1 MRQTTSALSAGTMAG
16 RTVFV
21 ATYPPRRCGIATFT
35 RNLADSTGNHEIA
48 VLHAPGDPDVYPS
61 EVRHRIRRDNL
72 ADYLEVARNLN
83 RSGVAVVSV

>member
-1 MRQTTSALSAGTMAG
+1 MAG

-35 RNLADSTGNHEIA
+35 RNLADSTGDYEIA
-48 VLHAPGDPDVYPS
+48 VLHASGDPDMYPS

-83 RSGVAVVSV
+83 RSGVGAV